1 MTGNIRAAQNAL
13 HGFYWSPALPKPRD
27 LGALP
32 DGLTIN
38 QLGVISGES
47 VLVPGVVHAVL
58 WSTPTSAPQ
67 DLGTLVTG
75 TGSSSA
81 TGLNNVGQVVGFSDM
96 P

>member
-1 MTGNIRAAQNAL
+1 VTGNIRAAQNAL

-67 DLGTLVTG
+67 DLGTLPGG
-75 TGSSSA
+75 TISYAYGINTA
-81 TGLNNVGQVVGFSDM
+81 GQIVGLSDV